1 MSSVIVGILIAT
13 LVVGLTGIIIAVLLS
28 IAGEKFKV
36 EVDEREVAVREALPG
51 NNCGGCGF
59 PGCDGLAAAI
69 VKGEASVSGCPVG
82 GEAVA
87 KAIAQIMGTEVD
99 EGVRM
104 RAVVQCA
111 GTCEKAGE
119 QYEYIGPKSCRLAQ
133 NNPGGGAKACTFGCT
148 GYGDCKAACPFGA
161 IEIIDGIAVVNP
173 EACKACGNC
182 VAACPKH
189 LITLIPYDSTQVV
202 MCSSKEKGVQVKKV
216 CQAGCIGCG
225 LCARNCPEGAIEVTD
240 NLARIDYEKCT
251 SCGTCKSKCPVNII
265 S

>member
-1 MSSVIVGILIAT
+1 MSMLIGVAIAM

-28 IAGEKFKV
+28 VAGEKFKV
-36 EVDEREVAVREALPG
+36 ETDERELAVREALPG

-82 GEAVA
+82 GEPVA
-87 KAIAQIMGTEVD
+87 QAIAQIMGTEVE
-99 EGVRM
+99 EGVRL

-111 GTCEKAGE
+111 GTCDKAVS

-133 NNPGGGAKACTFGCT
+133 NHPGGGAKACAYGCT
-148 GYGDCKAACPFGA
+148 GYGDCKAVCPFGA

-173 EACKACGNC
+173 DKCKACGKC
-182 VAACPKH
+182 VAVCPRH
-189 LITLIPYDSTQVV
+189 LIVLVPYDKEQVV
-202 MCSSKEKGVQVKKV
+202 LCSSKEKGVQVKKA
-216 CQAGCIGCG
+216 CQTGCIGCG
-225 LCARNCPEGAIEVTD
+225 MCARNCPEGAIEVTD

-251 SCGTCKSKCPVNII
+251 NCGTCKSKCPVKII

>member
-1 MSSVIVGILIAT
+1 MSMLIGVLIAM

-28 IAGEKFKV
+28 VAGEKFKV
-36 EVDEREVAVREALPG
+36 EVDEREIAVREALPG

-82 GEAVA
+82 GEPVA
-87 KAIAQIMGTEVD
+87 QTIAQIMGTEV
-99 EGVRM
+99 EAGVRL

-111 GTCEKAGE
+111 GTCDKAVS

-133 NNPGGGAKACTFGCT
+133 NNPGGGAKACAYGCT
-148 GYGDCKAACPFGA
+148 GYGDCKAACLFGA

-173 EACKACGNC
+173 DKCKACGKC
-182 VAACPKH
+182 VAVCPRH
-189 LITLIPYDSTQVV
+189 LIALVPYDKEQVV
-202 MCSSKEKGVQVKKV
+202 LCSSKEKGVQVKKA
-216 CQAGCIGCG
+216 CQTGCIGCG
-225 LCARNCPEGAIEVTD
+225 MCARNCPEGAIEVTD

-251 SCGTCKSKCPVNII
+251 NCGTCKSKCPVKII